1 MESKI
6 ITTLKSGMVA
16 TAMMT
21 MVIFMAPY
29 MGLPKM
35 PVWLWLADFG
45 QMPLIFGWVA
55 HFMIGIILAGI
66 YVVAFRDWLPG
77 PAIVKGA
84 GYALFPFLA
93 AQTIVMPL
101 IGPGVFSIN
110 NPSILPMIGNLT
122 GHLIYG
128 MVLGFVA
135 SREKAKDIDSAEID
149 Y

>member
-1 MESKI
+1 MENKI

-21 MVIFMAPY
+21 MAIFMAPY

-45 QMPLIFGWVA
+45 QMPVIVGWVA

-66 YVVAFRDWLPG
+66 YVAAFRDWLPG
-77 PAIVKGA
+77 HAIVKGA
-84 GYALFPFLA
+84 GYSLFPFIA
-93 AQTIVMPL
+93 AQTVIMPL
-101 IGPGVFSIN
+101 IGPGVFSVN
-110 NPSILPMIGNLT
+110 NPSVLPMIGNLT

-135 SREKAKDIDSAEID
+135 SREVARDIDGAEID

>member
-1 MESKI
+1 MENKI

-45 QMPLIFGWVA
+45 QMPVLFGWIA
-55 HFMIGIILAGI
+55 HFMIGTTLAAIYILG
-66 YVVAFRDWLPG
+66 FRDWLPG
-77 PAIVKGA
+77 HAIIKGA
-84 GYALFPFLA
+84 GYALFPFLV
-93 AQTIVMPL
+93 AQTVIMPL
-101 IGPGVFSIN
+101 IGPGVFSVN
-110 NPSILPMIGNLT
+110 NPSVLPMIGNLT

-128 MVLGFVA
+128 MVLGFMA
-135 SREKAKDIDSAEID
+135 SREAAKDINGAEID
-149 Y
+149 H